1 VNVGAA
7 LQGLRCR
14 RAARSDLACLVE
26 LLADDDLG
34 RGRETR
40 EADDPVYTRAFAAIE
55 SDPNQCLLV
64 GELSGRVVA
73 MLQLTF
79 IPGLAHR
86 GAWRANI
93 ESVRVTHDLR
103 GQAIGGWLIREA
115 LILARK
121 RGCRI
126 AQLTSD
132 KRRSEAHR
140 FYGRRGFT
148 ASHEGFKLALES
160 ES

>member
-14 RAARSDLACLVE
+14 RAARSDLARLVE

-34 RGRETR
+34 RGRETPG
-40 EADDPVYTRAFAAIE
+40 ADDPAYTRAFAAIE

-79 IPGLAHR
+79 IPGLSRR

-93 ESVRVTHDLR
+93 ESVRVTHELR
-103 GQAIGGWLIREA
+103 GRSVGGWLIDEA
-115 LILARK
+115 LTLARE
-121 RGCRI
+121 RGCKV

-140 FYGRRGFT
+140 FYGRLGFT
-148 ASHEGFKLALES
+148 ASHEGFKLALEN
-160 ES
+160 EL

>member
-14 RAARSDLACLVE
+14 RAARSDLARLVE

-34 RGRETR
+34 RGRETPG
-40 EADDPVYTRAFAAIE
+40 ADDPAYTRAFAAIE

-79 IPGLAHR
+79 IPGLSRR

-93 ESVRVTHDLR
+93 ESVRVAHELR
-103 GQAIGGWLIREA
+103 GRSVGGWLIDEA
-115 LILARK
+115 LTLARE
-121 RGCRI
+121 RGCKV

-140 FYGRRGFT
+140 FYGRLGFT
-148 ASHEGFKLALES
+148 ASHEGFKLALEN